1 MFYLKLAWN
10 NLRKSKA
17 TVAPFLLASTVLY
30 TFLAIVFLILLSPM
44 TKSMSYGN
52 SLLGLAIVVLIIF
65 SIVMEIYSYNF
76 LLKQRSREFGLYN
89 ILGMTKKQVG
99 LVSTIELIILFFL
112 TIVGGSVFSAIFSH
126 LFYLIFVNLVHYNHL
141 QLDINV
147 LAFVFNSGIFVAIFI
162 ILEFVAL
169 RTIKKSSPLS
179 LFQTA
184 SKGEKEPKGNLLLAL
199 LSVIFI
205 GAGYYLSLS
214 STKIA
219 ALAVLYRFFIAVVF
233 VIIGTYLFYISFM
246 TWYLKRK
253 KADKIYYYKPE
264 HFITTSQMIFRMKE
278 NALGLAN
285 ITLLAVMA
293 FVSIATTT
301 ALYNNSN
308 DMTNKLFPKNTNF
321 DFFSPDRKT
330 AEEQFKHY
338 VAEPL
343 ALNSKVVIAYQSSMV
358 GLPIANQKKVTINS
372 DDITSPAVSKLSFVF
387 LISEKDFISLGN
399 KKLNL
404 KEGEIAFY
412 RQKGDSQLEA
422 LKILDQ
428 TYRVTENFKSLK
440 FPNVANT
447 YNPSVMILRDRVAVE
462 KLLTAINKIS
472 HTKLEPVYSVY
483 VDLSKEQVNQLH
495 LQSSVLVDGD
505 HSLAHITQ
513 KHIFYSDILGMV
525 GGFVFTGFLLGLT
538 FILGAALII
547 YYKQYSEGYQDKKS
561 YHILQEVGM
570 SQSEVRKT
578 INSQII
584 LVFFMPIVMA
594 VLHFMIALV
603 MIKQMLLIF
612 GVDNTSSV
620 YSISALTIIGI
631 IILYYAIYRM
641 TSRIYYKIIER

>member
-112 TIVGGSVFSAIFSH
+112 TIVGGSVFLAIFSH

-147 LAFVFNSGIFVAIFI
+147 LAFVFNSGIFAAIFI

>member
-219 ALAVLYRFFIAVVF
+219 TLAVLYRFFIAVVF

-538 FILGAALII
+538 FILGATLII

>member
-1 MFYLKLAWN
+1 
-10 NLRKSKA
+10 
-17 TVAPFLLASTVLY
+17 
-30 TFLAIVFLILLSPM
+30 M

-147 LAFVFNSGIFVAIFI
+147 LAFVFNSGIFAAIFI

>member
-147 LAFVFNSGIFVAIFI
+147 LAFVFNSGIFAAIFI

-440 FPNVANT
+440 FPNVA
-447 YNPSVMILRDRVAVE
+447 
-462 KLLTAINKIS
+462 
-472 HTKLEPVYSVY
+472 
-483 VDLSKEQVNQLH
+483 
-495 LQSSVLVDGD
+495 
-505 HSLAHITQ
+505 
-513 KHIFYSDILGMV
+513 
-525 GGFVFTGFLLGLT
+525 
-538 FILGAALII
+538 
-547 YYKQYSEGYQDKKS
+547 
-561 YHILQEVGM
+561 
-570 SQSEVRKT
+570 
-578 INSQII
+578 
-584 LVFFMPIVMA
+584 
-594 VLHFMIALV
+594 
-603 MIKQMLLIF
+603 
-612 GVDNTSSV
+612 
-620 YSISALTIIGI
+620 
-631 IILYYAIYRM
+631 
-641 TSRIYYKIIER
+641 

>member
-1 MFYLKLAWN
+1 
-10 NLRKSKA
+10 
-17 TVAPFLLASTVLY
+17 
-30 TFLAIVFLILLSPM
+30 
-44 TKSMSYGN
+44 
-52 SLLGLAIVVLIIF
+52 
-65 SIVMEIYSYNF
+65 
-76 LLKQRSREFGLYN
+76 
-89 ILGMTKKQVG
+89 
-99 LVSTIELIILFFL
+99 
-112 TIVGGSVFSAIFSH
+112 
-126 LFYLIFVNLVHYNHL
+126 
-141 QLDINV
+141 
-147 LAFVFNSGIFVAIFI
+147 
-162 ILEFVAL
+162 
-169 RTIKKSSPLS
+169 
-179 LFQTA
+179 
-184 SKGEKEPKGNLLLAL
+184 
-199 LSVIFI
+199 
-205 GAGYYLSLS
+205 
-214 STKIA
+214 
-219 ALAVLYRFFIAVVF
+219 
-233 VIIGTYLFYISFM
+233 
-246 TWYLKRK
+246 
-253 KADKIYYYKPE
+253 
-264 HFITTSQMIFRMKE
+264 
-278 NALGLAN
+278 
-285 ITLLAVMA
+285 
-293 FVSIATTT
+293 
-301 ALYNNSN
+301 
-308 DMTNKLFPKNTNF
+308 
-321 DFFSPDRKT
+321 
-330 AEEQFKHY
+330 
-338 VAEPL
+338 
-343 ALNSKVVIAYQSSMV
+343 MV

>member
-147 LAFVFNSGIFVAIFI
+147 LAFVFNSGIFAAIFI

-447 YNPSVMILRDRVAVE
+447 YTPSVMILRDRVAVE

>member
-1 MFYLKLAWN
+1 M
-10 NLRKSKA
+10 
-17 TVAPFLLASTVLY
+17 
-30 TFLAIVFLILLSPM
+30 
-44 TKSMSYGN
+44 
-52 SLLGLAIVVLIIF
+52 
-65 SIVMEIYSYNF
+65 
-76 LLKQRSREFGLYN
+76 
-89 ILGMTKKQVG
+89 
-99 LVSTIELIILFFL
+99 
-112 TIVGGSVFSAIFSH
+112 
-126 LFYLIFVNLVHYNHL
+126 
-141 QLDINV
+141 
-147 LAFVFNSGIFVAIFI
+147 LAFVFNSGIFAAIFI

>member
-147 LAFVFNSGIFVAIFI
+147 LAFVFNSGIFAAIFI

>member
-147 LAFVFNSGIFVAIFI
+147 LAFVFNSGIFAAIFI

-620 YSISALTIIGI
+620 YSIIALTIIGI

>member
-1 MFYLKLAWN
+1 
-10 NLRKSKA
+10 
-17 TVAPFLLASTVLY
+17 
-30 TFLAIVFLILLSPM
+30 M
-44 TKSMSYGN
+44 TS
-52 SLLGLAIVVLIIF
+52 
-65 SIVMEIYSYNF
+65 SYNF

-147 LAFVFNSGIFVAIFI
+147 LAFVFNSGIFAAIFI

>member
-147 LAFVFNSGIFVAIFI
+147 LAFVFNSGIFAAIFI

-472 HTKLEPVYSVY
+472 HTKLAPVYSVY

>member
-147 LAFVFNSGIFVAIFI
+147 LAFVFNSGIFAAIFI

-584 LVFFMPIVMA
+584 LVFFMPFVMA

>member
-1 MFYLKLAWN
+1 
-10 NLRKSKA
+10 
-17 TVAPFLLASTVLY
+17 
-30 TFLAIVFLILLSPM
+30 
-44 TKSMSYGN
+44 
-52 SLLGLAIVVLIIF
+52 
-65 SIVMEIYSYNF
+65 
-76 LLKQRSREFGLYN
+76 
-89 ILGMTKKQVG
+89 MTKKQVG

-147 LAFVFNSGIFVAIFI
+147 LAFVFNSGIFAAIFI

-321 DFFSPDRKT
+321 DFLVQIEKQQR
-330 AEEQFKHY
+330 
-338 VAEPL
+338 
-343 ALNSKVVIAYQSSMV
+343 N
-358 GLPIANQKKVTINS
+358 N
-372 DDITSPAVSKLSFVF
+372 LS
-387 LISEKDFISLGN
+387 
-399 KKLNL
+399 
-404 KEGEIAFY
+404 
-412 RQKGDSQLEA
+412 
-422 LKILDQ
+422 
-428 TYRVTENFKSLK
+428 TT
-440 FPNVANT
+440 
-447 YNPSVMILRDRVAVE
+447 
-462 KLLTAINKIS
+462 
-472 HTKLEPVYSVY
+472 
-483 VDLSKEQVNQLH
+483 
-495 LQSSVLVDGD
+495 LQN
-505 HSLAHITQ
+505 H
-513 KHIFYSDILGMV
+513 
-525 GGFVFTGFLLGLT
+525 
-538 FILGAALII
+538 
-547 YYKQYSEGYQDKKS
+547 
-561 YHILQEVGM
+561 
-570 SQSEVRKT
+570 
-578 INSQII
+578 
-584 LVFFMPIVMA
+584 
-594 VLHFMIALV
+594 
-603 MIKQMLLIF
+603 
-612 GVDNTSSV
+612 
-620 YSISALTIIGI
+620 
-631 IILYYAIYRM
+631 
-641 TSRIYYKIIER
+641 

>member
-538 FILGAALII
+538 FILGATLII

>member
-1 MFYLKLAWN
+1 
-10 NLRKSKA
+10 
-17 TVAPFLLASTVLY
+17 
-30 TFLAIVFLILLSPM
+30 
-44 TKSMSYGN
+44 
-52 SLLGLAIVVLIIF
+52 
-65 SIVMEIYSYNF
+65 
-76 LLKQRSREFGLYN
+76 
-89 ILGMTKKQVG
+89 MTKKQVG

-147 LAFVFNSGIFVAIFI
+147 LAFVFNSGIFAAIFI